1 MPSLIKTLAL
11 KFLSKTSSENPFKV
25 KSDIGENSRMAD
37 IAIDIGSFRL
47 TLKDVATNE
56 EAIARIEEFLKGQSL
71 SAPTDYDPRSGNWEG
86 PLHAQRRQTG

>member
-1 MPSLIKTLAL
+1 MPSLIKIFAL
-11 KFLSKTSSENPFKV
+11 KFLSKMSLEGPFKV
-25 KSDIGENSRMAD
+25 KSDIDENPRTAD

-71 SAPTDYDPRSGNWEG
+71 SAPTDHDPRSGNWEA
-86 PLHAQRRQTG
+86 PLHAQRRQTD

>member
-11 KFLSKTSSENPFKV
+11 KCLSKTSSGDTVKV
-25 KSDIGENSRMAD
+25 KSDIGENPRTAD

-56 EAIARIEEFLKGQSL
+56 EAIARIEEFLKGQSI
-71 SAPTDYDPRSGNWEG
+71 SAPTDHDPRSGNWET